1 MNKNTHPMNGIINDF
16 TEKFGDN
23 KVQMTFRDVKE
34 GMDSYFSLISM
45 TADLI
50 KLIREEETLRKHH
63 RAYLH
68 VREDILENSD
78 ELMAFM
84 NAALLKCG
92 EGKHIG
98 YIPKSEYNDGYPF
111 AVVDADDDED
121 ALVVIA
127 KSDYDSL
134 IEDILTLAELVTMVT
149 EMRTR
154 DLKSIKELS
163 KFIPAFAAFERNRI
177 SVYKD
182 TRFEAYEI
190 IDRLDDMEEPY
201 EYFSD

>member
-1 MNKNTHPMNGIINDF
+1 MTTEEKINGLEHLLRKCPDVITALDAARLIHVSKNAIHAAIN
-16 TEKFGDN
+16 
-23 KVQMTFRDVKE
+23 E
-34 GMDSYFSLISM
+34 GKLTAYSYRGKRLISKV
-45 TADLI
+45 DF
-50 KLIREEETLRKHH
+50 
-63 RAYLH
+63 
-68 VREDILENSD
+68 SD

-84 NAALLKCG
+84 NAALMKCG

-111 AVVDADDDED
+111 AVVDEDDDED

-127 KSDYDSL
+127 RSDYDSL

-182 TRFEAYEI
+182 ARFEADEI

>member
-1 MNKNTHPMNGIINDF
+1 M
-16 TEKFGDN
+16 
-23 KVQMTFRDVKE
+23 
-34 GMDSYFSLISM
+34 
-45 TADLI
+45 
-50 KLIREEETLRKHH
+50 KLNI
-63 RAYLH
+63 
-68 VREDILENSD
+68 ENA
-78 ELMAFM
+78 LAFV
-84 NAALLKCG
+84 
-92 EGKHIG
+92 E
-98 YIPKSEYNDGYPF
+98 
-111 AVVDADDDED
+111 
-121 ALVVIA
+121 

-163 KFIPAFAAFERNRI
+163 KFVPAFAAFESNRI

-182 TRFEAYEI
+182 ARFEADEI